1 MNKQQKAGVF
11 MKLRA
16 LICLALSSLLLI
28 AGCTQSSN
36 GTDTSEI
43 HNSVQTDRSNAESRS
58 DKSAADQNDVKDHSS
73 TASTPKLGSLNQT
86 LQAIQ
91 KQLSDQKQLSLPS
104 DVPIEVGKYHSAVV
118 NEQAS
123 GYSVTFKQTNTPAAV
138 NDPSLAHAK
147 TIAAI
152 RARTFQNKNDAAKQ
166 ISHNTFSASDGKA
179 VDLGHGIT
187 GYADAGAGTA
197 GISWNEGRW
206 TLASLSPT
214 SNAEEGVDLARE
226 LVAYLEQHSLPI
238 PHQYGTVQVYTDKRQ
253 SSVRWQ
259 SGTTIFELT
268 GAKTP
273 LTLIKIACSIK
284 AFDE

>member
-16 LICLALSSLLLI
+16 VICFALSTLLLI
-28 AGCTQSSN
+28 AGCSQSSN
-36 GTDTSEI
+36 GPNTAENHD
-43 HNSVQTDRSNAESRS
+43 SVQTDRSNAESRN

-91 KQLSDQKQLSLPS
+91 KQLNDQKQLFLP
-104 DVPIEVGKYHSAVV
+104 DYVPIEDGKYRSAVV
-118 NEQAS
+118 TEQAS
-123 GYSVTFKQTNTPAAV
+123 DYSVTFKQTNTPAAV

-179 VDLGHGIT
+179 VELGHGIT

-214 SNAEEGVDLARE
+214 SDAADGTDLARE
-226 LVAYLEQHSLPI
+226 IVAYLEQHRLPI

-253 SSVRWQ
+253 SIVRWQ
-259 SGTTIFELT
+259 AGAAMLELT
-268 GAKTP
+268 GTIPP
-273 LTLIKIACSIK
+273 LTLIKIACSIQK
-284 AFDE
+284 FD

>member
-1 MNKQQKAGVF
+1 

-16 LICLALSSLLLI
+16 LICLALSSLLLV
-28 AGCTQSSN
+28 AGCSQSSN
-36 GTDTSEI
+36 GPNTAENHD
-43 HNSVQTDRSNAESRS
+43 SVQTDRSTAESEN
-58 DKSAADQNDVKDHSS
+58 DKSTVHQNDATDHPSKES
-73 TASTPKLGSLNQT
+73 TAKLGSLDQT

-91 KQLSDQKQLSLPS
+91 TQLSDQKQLSLPS

-123 GYSVTFKQTNTPAAV
+123 GYSVTFKQTNAPVAV
-138 NDPSLAHAK
+138 NDTSLAHAK

-152 RARTFQNKNDAAKQ
+152 RARAFQNKSDAAKQ
-166 ISHNTFSASDGKA
+166 ISHATFNASDGKA
-179 VDLGHGIT
+179 VELGHGIT

-214 SNAEEGVDLARE
+214 SDAEEGVDLARE

-238 PHQYGTVQVYTDKRQ
+238 PHRYGTVQVYTDKRQ